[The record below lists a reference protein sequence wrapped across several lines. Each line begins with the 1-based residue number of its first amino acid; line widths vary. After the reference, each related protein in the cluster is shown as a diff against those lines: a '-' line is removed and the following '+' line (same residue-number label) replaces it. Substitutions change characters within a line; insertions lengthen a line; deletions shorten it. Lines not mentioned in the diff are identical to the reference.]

1 MPASHPRDLGEGPL
15 GRVTGTVYWFLV
27 VGLLQVLTTLP
38 GTVPLLFLDRS
49 PGNAPLVAL
58 CLLPVAPALSAG
70 LFALRRR
77 RDAEALQPA
86 AAFWRGY
93 RLGAADVIKLWAPA
107 LVLLTLLGINLAYLD
122 ATGVPAGYVGV
133 AVVLGALALTWV
145 LLAMVIATVYSFR
158 TRDTARLA
166 IYYLLRR
173 PVVTLG
179 VLGTVLLAG
188 AVVLA
193 ASDAVLALLG
203 WAFTWLLL
211 RVTAPIVQDVGANYV
226 TTDVN
231 PPEEAQR

>member
-1 MPASHPRDLGEGPL
+1 MPTQPTRELGEGPL
-15 GRVTGTVYWFLV
+15 GRVTGAVYWLLV

-38 GTVPLLFLDRS
+38 GTIPLLLLDRS

-77 RDAEALQPA
+77 PGAESLEPA
-86 AAFWRGY
+86 ATFWRGY
-93 RLGAADVIKLWAPA
+93 RLGLLDVLRLWAPA
-107 LVLLTLLGINLAYLD
+107 LVALGLLGVNLAYLG
-122 ATGVPAGYVGV
+122 ATGMPGWYAGV
-133 AVVLGALALTWV
+133 ALALGALVLVWV
-145 LLAMVIATVYSFR
+145 LEAVVIATVYSFR

-166 IYYLLRR
+166 WYYLLRR
-173 PVVTLG
+173 PVVTVG

-193 ASDAVLALLG
+193 ASDAVLAMLG

-211 RVTAPIVQDVGANYV
+211 RVTAPVITEVGDRYV
-226 TTDVN
+226 STDDAE
-231 PPEEAQR
+231 PPA